1 MDPGRWSL
9 EKEDG
14 KGKGTRKRKRDTEKE
29 KEKEQE
35 KGESCDSAE
44 TMGVNEGPHRK
55 MAG

>member
-1 MDPGRWSL
+1 MVS
-9 EKEDG
+9 G
-14 KGKGTRKRKRDTEKE
+14 KGGRKRKRDTE